1 LGQKRTQKGD
11 DMRLASFVIYVF
23 FMSAVGLAAHSEV
36 PADILYDDLNS
47 RHGWDGQE
55 LEPLDCR
62 NTQQA
67 GINSQSGTAGD
78 YLFDD
83 CLFTLQPASLLP
95 VLESG
100 DKNWFNYSD
109 NQWNRLAYTG
119 RDTKD
124 SRSEVSRVSDAGD
137 LELADN
143 PSPRIGEYDKVISWI
158 KDAYRAWLPK
168 DHSGSMRLLLLSFGL
183 VGIIGMRRKFKKP

>member
-1 LGQKRTQKGD
+1 VQESTQKGD

-23 FMSAVGLAAHSEV
+23 FMSAVGLSAHSEV

-47 RHGWDGQE
+47 RHGWDSQE
-55 LEPLDCR
+55 LEFLDCR

-67 GINSQSGTAGD
+67 GINSQSGSAGD

-83 CLFTLQPASLLP
+83 CLFSLQQASLLP

-100 DKNWFNYSD
+100 DKKWFDYFD
-109 NQWNRLAYTG
+109 NQWNRLAYSG
-119 RDTKD
+119 YGIKD
-124 SRSEVSRVSDAGD
+124 SRSEFSRVSNAGD

-143 PSPRIGEYDKVISWI
+143 PSPRIGEFDKVIYWI
-158 KDAYRAWLPK
+158 KDAYRAWVPK
-168 DHSGSMRLLLLSFGL
+168 DHSGSTRLLLLSFGL